1 MISLRLSEWSSID
14 ASRVP
19 VEARRNLATA
29 LDQWLETQP
38 NAEAPLSFSGP
49 TGERL
54 SAANFVGVVEVSGL
68 RVEIFPKLDAALV
81 AENAPVSAAAAA
93 SVLRNLAWMIEA
105 ADFEEITASP
115 PTTAGELPDCY
126 LDWLAWLFAERLR
139 RDLSVGVH
147 HAYEPHEGHLTEVR
161 GRINFT
167 EQLRQQGWRRDRL
180 ACAWDEF
187 SSDTSLNRVFRAAVL
202 LLQSRTRFH
211 AATCALA
218 HCSELLTE
226 VRDCSPFEALQSIP
240 RIVLDRQATRFEP
253 SLRMAK
259 LILSGGTL
267 NPYAGGAQNFI
278 FLIDMNRLFEAFAGA
293 ALRQAFSSRLSSQPT
308 IGHLFSHPSRLPQI
322 ADFTWR
328 TADCAW
334 VADAKYKRIGGLADV
349 AAADVRQLI
358 TYGRIYA
365 NDQARRLLIVYPAV
379 GPARP
384 SEIWRQT
391 FDGALMTSL
400 PLYLDRPGRLDL
412 TLP

>member
-1 MISLRLSEWSSID
+1 MD

-19 VEARRNLATA
+19 IAARLSLSAS
-29 LDQWLETQP
+29 LDQWRESQP
-38 NAEAPLSFSGP
+38 KGTELPLKFSGP

-54 SAANFVGVVEVSGL
+54 NAVNFVGVVEVPGL

-81 AENAPVSAAAAA
+81 TDNAPVSEAAAAK
-93 SVLRNLAWMIEA
+93 VLRNLAWMIEA
-105 ADFEEITASP
+105 ADFEEITVSP
-115 PTTAGELPDCY
+115 PTTAGELPDCF

-139 RDLSVGVH
+139 RELSVGIH
-147 HAYEPHEGHLTEVR
+147 HAYEPHEGHLTEIR

-187 SSDTSLNRVFRAAVL
+187 SSDTALNRVFRSAVT

-226 VRDCSPFEALQSIP
+226 VRDCTPSEAVQSIP

-267 NPYAGGAQNFI
+267 NPYAGGAQNFV

-293 ALRQAFSSRLSSQPT
+293 ALRQAFTSRLSSQPT
-308 IGHLFSHPSRLPQI
+308 IGHLFSRPSSLPQI

-328 TADCAW
+328 TEECAW
-334 VADAKYKRIGGLADV
+334 VADAKYKRIGGLGDV

-365 NDQARRLLIVYPAV
+365 PDQSRRLLVVYPAV
-379 GPARP
+379 GPTRQ
-384 SEIWRQT
+384 SDIWRQT
-391 FDGALMTSL
+391 FDGASMTSL
-400 PLYLDRPGRLDL
+400 PLYIDRPGQLDL
-412 TLP
+412 TLPV